1 MTRMTFRL
9 PRPLQGALVA
19 TALAAAPAPIVAQQS
34 AASLEPVTSVEG
46 ITEYRLDNGLRV
58 LLFPDPSKPQVTVNV
73 TYFVGSRHEGYGE
86 TGMAHLLEHLL
97 FKGTPNHP
105 DIPQEFNERGAQ
117 PNGTTIFD
125 RTNYYEIFPA
135 SDDNLEWAIDLESE
149 RMVSSRV
156 EREDLDSEMTVVRNE
171 MESGENNPLGILV
184 ERTLSTA
191 YLWHNY
197 GKSTIG
203 ARSDIEGVPIERL
216 QAFYRRFY
224 QPDNAM
230 LVVAGNFDAELA
242 LNLVVEKFGAIPTP
256 DRTGSNTLYP
266 TYTAEPVQD
275 GERRVTLRR
284 SGEIQFATSS
294 YHVPPGSHPDYAAVE
309 VLSFI
314 LGDTP
319 SGRLYKAMVETQI
332 ATASGASA
340 FQLREAGPLLT
351 FAVVPTENDL
361 GDALGTMNATVEGV
375 LQSPVT
381 GEEVDRAKTALMNG
395 MRQAFNSSAGI
406 ALQLSEWSSMGDWRL
421 FFLHRDRVEQITAD
435 DVNRVAQAY
444 IKPDNRTVGLFYPT
458 ENPDRADI
466 PGMPDIAAMLDG
478 YTGGEAVAQGEEF
491 DPSPDNIEARTTRFE
506 LSNGMEVALL
516 PKETRGDVAH
526 VRIRLHFGDEE
537 SLMGRGTAGGF
548 AGSMLMRGTVNR
560 TRQQIQDDLD
570 RLQTSGSVGGGPTQA
585 VGQFQ
590 TVRDNVSEVIAM
602 MGELVREPVFPQSEF
617 DIMKDQQLSGLD
629 QQRTEPQPLASIELT
644 RHMEQWPVGHPNY
657 TETIDEAIAAVA
669 ATTLD
674 DAKAFYK
681 DFWGPQSGNVVVV
694 GDFDEA
700 EVRAALEEAF
710 GDWKSPRPYQRIAS
724 PFYDAPAD
732 NITIETPDKAN
743 AFFIAQQNF
752 ELRDTD
758 PDYPALIMAGYM
770 IGGGILNSRLAT
782 RVRVEDGLS
791 YGVGGGI
798 SGHPI
803 DPVGQFSAVAIYAPE
818 NAAALEIAFVEELEK
833 VLSDG
838 FTAEELATAQQGW
851 LEGAQLSRA
860 QDSALSAA
868 LSSGLYFDRTTLF
881 DAELEERVRSVTL
894 EEVNQAIRD
903 RLDMEKITI
912 VKAGDFA
919 KTRTPVG

>member
-1 MTRMTFRL
+1 MNFRL
-9 PRPLQGALVA
+9 PRRLQGALVA
-19 TALAAAPAPIVAQQS
+19 TAVAAVPTPIVAQQS
-34 AASLEPVTSVEG
+34 AANLEPVTSVEG

-58 LLFPDPSKPQVTVNV
+58 LLFPDASKPQVTVNV

-216 QAFYRRFY
+216 QAFYRKFY

-242 LNLVVEKFGAIPTP
+242 LSLVVEKFGAIPTP

-266 TYTAEPVQD
+266 TYTAEPIQD

-294 YHVPPGSHPDYAAVE
+294 YHVPPGSHPDFAAVE

-361 GDALGTMNATVEGV
+361 GDALGKMNATVEGV
-375 LQSPVT
+375 LQSPIT

-395 MRQAFNSSAGI
+395 MRQAFNSSSGI

-458 ENPDRADI
+458 ENPDQADI
-466 PGMPDIAAMLDG
+466 PDMPDIAAMLDG
-478 YTGGEAVAQGEEF
+478 YTGGEAVAQGEGF

-516 PKETRGDVAH
+516 PKETRGDVAY

-548 AGSMLMRGTVNR
+548 AGSMLMRGTVSR

-674 DAKAFYK
+674 DAKAFYE

-724 PFYDAPAD
+724 SFYDAPAN

-818 NAAALEIAFVEELEK
+818 NAAALEVAFVEELEK
-833 VLSDG
+833 VLSEG

-860 QDSALSAA
+860 QDSGLSAS
-868 LSSGLYFDRTTLF
+868 LSSGLYFDRTTMF
-881 DAELEERVRSVTL
+881 DAEMEERVRSVTL

-903 RLDMEKITI
+903 RLDIAKITI

-919 KTRTPVG
+919 KTRTPIG